1 MSSTAHLRQA
11 SLPFASFVFNEVR
24 LDAHRIVVPTSH
36 RLTSIA
42 GRFQPVAQ
50 LPPAISIEAPAGTC
64 VMFDK
69 RMLHGTGTPC
79 LLASNHGLLIRALST
94 RACPGVNQTDEKRQ

>member
-1 MSSTAHLRQA
+1 M
-11 SLPFASFVFNEVR
+11 
-24 LDAHRIVVPTSH
+24 DAHRIVVPTSH

-69 RMLHGTGTPC
+69 RMLHGTGTPQ
-79 LLASNHGLLIRALST
+79 ST
-94 RACPGVNQTDEKRQ
+94 RERATTASDKKTARAVSGRVLCAGVNQTDEKRQEDADAVSI